1 MKKAILTLAVVALVA
16 STAMSN
22 TDPSASEAKSKLSLN
37 PVDETT
43 FELEMATASK
53 GSIRLKISD
62 QKGNLIT
69 SEKVFYSKS
78 FNLPIDMSYL
88 TEGTYVIKA
97 ESPDASLEQEVFV
110 SQLHQEDVAAFL
122 KDQGEGKYDLTVY
135 HEKVPVS
142 IKITDLNGTV
152 YFDDTIDSDR
162 NFSQR
167 YDLSQIKGTKLT
179 MTISGEKSRI
189 IKAI

>member
-16 STAMSN
+16 TSAMSN
-22 TDPSASEAKSKLSLN
+22 TDPSASEAKSKLSLI

-43 FELEMATASK
+43 FELEMATGSK
-53 GSIRLKISD
+53 GNIRLKITD

-78 FNLPIDMSYL
+78 FSLPIDMSYL
-88 TEGTYVIKA
+88 TEGNYVIKA

-122 KDQGEGKYDLTVY
+122 TDKGEGKYDLKVY

-152 YFDDTIDSDR
+152 YFDDTINSDK
-162 NFSQR
+162 NFSQQF
-167 YDLSQIKGTKLT
+167 DLSQIKETKLT
-179 MTISGEKSRI
+179 MIISGKKSRI